1 MGNEA
6 LLKTSLENWRLHEE
20 NAQAELRQAM
30 KLEAIGRLA
39 GGVAHDFKNLLTVI
53 NGYSELL
60 LNRLSP
66 LDANRGFVDEIK
78 RAGQRASELTR
89 QLLAFSRQQI
99 LLPEVVSLNTA
110 VQGIDRMLRR
120 LIGEDIEFITVLD
133 PALRLVKV
141 DPGQLDQVLM
151 NLVLNARDAMP
162 RGGKLTIETANVELA
177 EDYVRSCADL
187 KAGPYVLLA
196 LSDTGCGMTAD
207 VRARIFE
214 PFFTTKDNGDGTGLG
229 LATVHGIVKQSG
241 GHIGVYSEPGHGTSF
256 KVYLPAANEP
266 ATLHHPEI
274 LSGDVL
280 GGSETILLAEDEEG
294 VRHIARRALETY
306 GYVILEAGNGCEAL
320 QVGQDFDGPIH
331 LLVTDTIMPQMGG
344 YELAQRLSRLR
355 PDMKVLFTSGYTDD
369 AIVRHGVLHSGTPF
383 LQKPFTPQVL
393 AAKVQGILHPP
404 ADVRAPALSE
414 SRGPGDRACFA
425 S

>member
-214 PFFTTKDNGDGTGLG
+214 PFFTTKDNGDGT
-229 LATVHGIVKQSG
+229 V
-241 GHIGVYSEPGHGTSF
+241 
-256 KVYLPAANEP
+256 
-266 ATLHHPEI
+266 
-274 LSGDVL
+274 
-280 GGSETILLAEDEEG
+280 
-294 VRHIARRALETY
+294 
-306 GYVILEAGNGCEAL
+306 
-320 QVGQDFDGPIH
+320 
-331 LLVTDTIMPQMGG
+331 
-344 YELAQRLSRLR
+344 
-355 PDMKVLFTSGYTDD
+355 
-369 AIVRHGVLHSGTPF
+369 
-383 LQKPFTPQVL
+383 
-393 AAKVQGILHPP
+393 
-404 ADVRAPALSE
+404 
-414 SRGPGDRACFA
+414 
-425 S
+425 